1 MDKQTL
7 LFLQLLRVTPWKA
20 EGKNTSFST
29 LSSPPVLSWAKAVH
43 WNYPNRHV
51 VSENEEE
58 AAENW
63 ALLASCV
70 LEPDMGAVN
79 TEMTPMIKDNVENHL
94 KFIARQGQENTH
106 LDKDLFLGLIDKI
119 VSWKNLYIMY

>member
-7 LFLQLLRVTPWKA
+7 LFLQLLRVIPWEA

-29 LSSPPVLSWAKAVH
+29 LSSPLVLSWAKVAH

-51 VSENEEE
+51 TCENEEE

-63 ALLASCV
+63 ALVALCV
-70 LEPDMGAVN
+70 LEPGMDAMN
-79 TEMTPMIKDNVENHL
+79 TEMMSMIKDNIENH
-94 KFIARQGQENTH
+94 
-106 LDKDLFLGLIDKI
+106 
-119 VSWKNLYIMY
+119 